1 MLLAE
6 LSKYKRHK
14 LHFLDQAR
22 CGGVRVWSKETG
34 LGPVAIGLHGFKP
47 HPPHSIVLER
57 LKLSTSRNLTLKF
70 QQPYD
75 LLCGIKPYPNQP
87 KSTDAEKL

>member
-1 MLLAE
+1 
-6 LSKYKRHK
+6 
-14 LHFLDQAR
+14 
-22 CGGVRVWSKETG
+22 
-34 LGPVAIGLHGFKP
+34 
-47 HPPHSIVLER
+47 VLER